1 MGPIRRHLGAVIGVW
16 LFCQTSALMIGPVS
30 MCTGMATAVPGQ
42 QCTCAHDGGQ
52 QACPMHHPTTAKSK
66 SSCSCRS
73 TTDTST
79 LAIASLLG
87 PIAVLP
93 SAIRVVDLTL
103 TTDSVPDVIAAP
115 IDGPELP
122 DAPPPRA

>member
-1 MGPIRRHLGAVIGVW
+1 MRPIRRHLASVIGVW
-16 LFCQTSALMIGPVS
+16 LLCQTSALVIGPAS
-30 MCTGMATAVPGQ
+30 MCAAMPTAVPEQ
-42 QCTCAHDGGQ
+42 QCTCAHDAGQ

-73 TTDTST
+73 GTDPST

-93 SAIRVVDLTL
+93 SAIEVADLSL
-103 TTDSVPDVIAAP
+103 TTDSVPVMVAAP

>member
-1 MGPIRRHLGAVIGVW
+1 MRAIRRHLALVIGVW

-30 MCTGMATAVPGQ
+30 MCAGVPTAVSEQ

-52 QACPMHHPTTAKSK
+52 QACPMHHRTTPQSK

-73 TTDTST
+73 STDTST

-93 SAIRVVDLTL
+93 SAIQVAYLSL
-103 TTDSVPDVIAAP
+103 TTDSVPVMVAVP
-115 IDGPELP
+115 IDGPASP

>member
-1 MGPIRRHLGAVIGVW
+1 MRPIRRHLASVIGVW
-16 LFCQTSALMIGPVS
+16 LLCQTSALVIGPAS
-30 MCTGMATAVPGQ
+30 MCAGMATAVPEQ

-52 QACPMHHPTTAKSK
+52 QTCPMHHPGTTK

-73 TTDTST
+73 STDTST

-93 SAIRVVDLTL
+93 SAIEVADLSL
-103 TTDSVPDVIAAP
+103 TTDSVQVMVAAP
-115 IDGPELP
+115 IDAPDLP